1 MAQPKRQGAGAC
13 DSGSSLPA
21 GIGDEP
27 FFPLHEPLHEQYR
40 VRAGAR
46 HLLEEGARLFGT
58 MEPGRVRPSTQFQ
71 PRPAIRILGSA

>member
-27 FFPLHEPLHEQYR
+27 FFPLREQYW